1 MENYKVVVS
10 RLALD
15 DLEMISD
22 FIVKLNTTEAS
33 RIFVSNLYDDIQ
45 SLSYLAAM
53 IPLSTSNTLKKIHPN
68 AKRLLSKNKKWNIVF
83 YINEGYVVVD
93 RIILSKTV
101 K

>member
-1 MENYKVVVS
+1 VENYKIVVS